1 MILIFSRFFTS
12 SPRLS
17 LPSSLHISSRLSLPS
32 TLHVCPCP
40 QLFTSVPALNSSRLS
55 LPSSLH
61 VSPCPHLFTSL
72 PALNSSRLSL
82 PSTLHVSPCP
92 RLFTFSHEFPTSL
105 SRSRAFSNIYIDQYN
120 LLWNL
125 TCIYDYDYEMRGGPT
140 GSFFLV
146 LAGESAKVKIGAFTE
161 QMYTECWV

>member
-1 MILIFSRFFTS
+1 MSIYSDPHLFTLLHQFPTSLPALIPSRFCTS

-17 LPSSLHISSRLSLPS
+17 LPSSLHI
-32 TLHVCPCP
+32 
-40 QLFTSVPALNSSRLS
+40 SSRLS